1 MDGVVGFHAELVGG
15 AFLNGGWRNPASR
28 CLPEGCTVRNAG
40 SEDVTTGV
48 RTFYDSEARRAAI
61 WLDLLELV
69 RYRDLLGMLIVN
81 ITKTRYK
88 RSALGVIWTM
98 LNPLLNMIVL
108 SVAFSSIFRTS
119 LQRYPVYVLTG
130 LVCWHFF
137 SQTTTFAMTTLVWG
151 GNLLKRTYVP
161 RSIFAVASIGNGLIN
176 LGLALVPLALVAVFI
191 GHPLHGTWW
200 FVPVGVGLLALF
212 SLGVA
217 LLMSTLAVFFVDVV
231 EMYAALLQALFFMTP
246 IMYPKEILP
255 DWVQQF
261 LHVNPMSSIM
271 QVFRDPIYRGV
282 IPDGSTLLTAVA
294 WAFGSLLFGWWV
306 FTLKAD
312 EFAYRV

>member
-1 MDGVVGFHAELVGG
+1 VQIA
-15 AFLNGGWRNPASR
+15 AS
-28 CLPEGCTVRNAG
+28 GQAQ
-40 SEDVTTGV
+40 TGV
-48 RTFYDSEARRAAI
+48 STFYDSAARRATI

-69 RYRDLLGMLIVN
+69 RYRDLLGLLIVN

-88 RSALGVIWTM
+88 RSALGVVWTM
-98 LNPLLNMIVL
+98 LNPLINMIVL

-119 LQRYPVYVLTG
+119 LQRYPVYVLSG

-151 GNLLKRTYVP
+151 GTLLKRTYVP
-161 RSIFAVASIGNGLIN
+161 RSIFAVASVGNGLVN
-176 LGLALVPLALVAVFI
+176 LGLALVPLALVAVAI
-191 GHPLHGTWW
+191 GHPLHATWW
-200 FVPVGVGLLALF
+200 FVPFAVLLLALF

-217 LLMSTLAVFFVDVV
+217 LLMSTLAVFFVDTV

-255 DWVQQF
+255 AWVQQF

-282 IPDGSTLLTAVA
+282 IPDGQTILTAVG
-294 WAFGSLLFGWWV
+294 WAVGSLLIGWWV
-306 FTLKAD
+306 FSMKAD
-312 EFAYRV
+312 ELAYRI